1 VPEGTSGYT
10 ARKQAEVERKLTAL
24 DEEFQRWL
32 AATSGVKPAFPKQHT
47 QVRAVVSR
55 LRGFQEAVRDMMAEH
70 PSFSTAREMART
82 LLAIHRIWEFFR
94 AKLAQRYETAFAGYL
109 AVADEF
115 AWLCAQPF
123 YAKAKSQREPPL
135 IFLNGGMSPFILT
148 RDASFQAE
156 AVPREL
162 ISGNS
167 FKQAMAS
174 LPFPVIGVPWN
185 QVSHLPDALAI
196 GHEVGHSVEADFDLE
211 STLDT
216 LIDAGLKD
224 SGGESRSALWKS
236 WRAEVFADI
245 YGCLSGGPAFVS
257 ALIDFL
263 LADPDE
269 IAARR
274 PAMEAYPPENLR
286 IRMNVCVLEKL
297 GFADAGGALLS
308 EWNATYPLPE
318 DQANFITKDA
328 PAIAVRIL
336 ETKLDALGAPLQSV
350 LTFTPDQHSKAL
362 TQAERVV
369 QGFDFKD
376 FRDLRVTLTAARL
389 AYEKSPATFYTAKT
403 GGSTADRFQER
414 LKSHLTSDL
423 RSGESRRKP
432 PDQTVVDDLNVNL
445 GKSQFRQIF
454 GKF

>member
-1 VPEGTSGYT
+1 MSYAV
-10 ARKQAEVERKLTAL
+10 RKQAEVERKLAAL
-24 DEEFQRWL
+24 NEEFQRWL
-32 AATSGVKPAFPKQHT
+32 DATSGEKPAFPKQHT
-47 QVRAVVSR
+47 QVRAVISR
-55 LRGFQEAVRDMMAEH
+55 LRGFQEAVNSILAER
-70 PSFSTAREMART
+70 PGFSTSREMART

-94 AKLAQRYETAFAGYL
+94 GKLAQRHETAFSNYL
-109 AVADEF
+109 AIADEF

-135 IFLNGGMSPFILT
+135 VFLNGGMSPFILT

-162 ISGNS
+162 IAGNT

-211 STLDT
+211 ATLDT

-224 SGGESRSALWKS
+224 SGGEARTPLWKS
-236 WRAEVFADI
+236 WRAELFADI

-269 IAARR
+269 IAAHR

-286 IRMNVCVLEKL
+286 IRINACVLVKL
-297 GFADAGGALLS
+297 GFADAAAALLT
-308 EWNATYPLPE
+308 EWDASYPLPA
-318 DQANFITKDA
+318 DQADFIAKDA
-328 PAIAVRIL
+328 PAIAARIV
-336 ETKLDALGAPLQSV
+336 ETNLDVLGAPLQSV
-350 LTFTPDQHSKAL
+350 LTFTREQNSQAI
-362 TQAERVV
+362 TQADRVV
-369 QGFDFKD
+369 NGSPFRDFP
-376 FRDLRVTLTAARL
+376 DLRVTLTAARL
-389 AYEKSPATFYTAKT
+389 AYEKSPAAFYTAKP
-403 GGSTADRFQER
+403 GGSTAARFQER

-423 RSGESRRKP
+423 RSGESRRNAAK
-432 PDQTVVDDLNVNL
+432 QKAVDEMNQLL
-445 GKSQFRQIF
+445 GGNQFDRIF
-454 GKF
+454 GQSR